1 MDDDSSMVQFS
12 GNFIGNF
19 PEIVRS
25 GSLANDA
32 FVDFGSIDGTAIGI
46 TDYTPTSGTLTFK
59 ANTRATVI
67 PLVIFNDTIAE
78 GFETFTYLLRN
89 PRGTKL
95 GPQSQQTFTITDN
108 DFGGS
113 NIQFTQPL
121 FGGGEGTTVTL
132 TIVRTGGIGSSL
144 VVQWSAG
151 AGEGEGTATPGV
163 DFTPASGTVTFG
175 VNAQTAS
182 FTINVL
188 TDSFVEGTETVPITL
203 SMPEAAATLGP
214 QSTTTLQIQDA
225 APPASVVQF
234 TAPTFSAAYGQ
245 DKEITLTRSGALGTP
260 LTVNWATTG
269 GTAVPGEDFDPAEG
283 VVTFGPNDTTASFTI
298 TTREASSGE
307 PDLTAIFGLS
317 IASGTATIGAVGT
330 TTLTIFGATSE
341 INLDLSVYSVT
352 EGGGPA
358 IISVSRRGNLNRQVS
373 ASFATSNGTAIAGTH
388 YATQTGTVTFPVGVE
403 TATFT
408 VPILSNGPG
417 DGTRT
422 VNLTLSN
429 PSPNTTLG
437 EGDSARLDIREGP
450 VYTFRRIAET
460 DAEQDGEVFAFAGA
474 PGINDAGTVAF
485 RALLTDVRERI
496 VTGNGG
502 ALSTVAGTSPG
513 GFVEFGNRVPI
524 DNNGQVAFLALRAN
538 ETQGIFRGDE
548 ESLSTVATT
557 SAQLSQLFD
566 PAMSRNGR
574 VAFVGQTPQGP
585 LRLFSGTPGG
595 PFPLVPGTDGS
606 LFTNLGIH
614 PAVNDD
620 GRVAFVANSEPGRGI
635 YSVAPNGDIE
645 ILADDVEVV
654 TSTNVS
660 FNNFGRLAFI
670 PGLGNIRQSV
680 LLSAGEGDVV
690 PFATAANGFQNF
702 GDVSEDDNSPVISDR
717 GDVAFVAL
725 TQAGNLGILNGPSP
739 TGNMAI
745 QVGDPLF
752 GSTVAFLTFGAI
764 NASGQIAFRA
774 TLLDG
779 REVVAVA
786 TPPATLADLAVTKA
800 VNNASPLVG
809 ANVTFTVTATN
820 NGPAAVTTATV
831 TDLLPSGYTFVSATP
846 SKGSYASATG
856 IWTIGAL
863 TGTAPGNSAT
873 LTITATVRA
882 TGTYANTASISAV
895 GVTDPVPANNSATAT
910 ATPALA
916 ADIAVTKTVNI
927 PSPVIGS
934 NVIFTLTATNNGP
947 GAATGVQ
954 VTDLLPTGYTFV
966 SSLPGQGTY
975 TSASG
980 IWAVGS
986 LAANASATLQLT
998 AQVRATGTYLNTAT
1012 RTASTPSDPV
1022 AANNSATATVSPIS
1036 GIALTTDGPL
1046 VGVGRSING
1055 AAAIPTPAPAGGV
1068 TVTLTSNP
1076 TGLLTLPAT
1085 VTINQ
1090 GQTSAPFTLTGVAPG
1105 ATTITGTAPGF
1116 GSGTVPVTVTSSVI
1130 SLGALPNLGP
1140 GQTASLPISLS
1151 TAAPASGVTVSFSS
1165 TNPSVATVTPS
1176 VFIPGGAQVPAANP
1190 QVTAVAVGS
1199 AQINAAAIGFAPDS
1213 RTANAVVNVTFTP
1226 TTLNVV
1232 VGTTSN
1238 ITVNIAS
1245 PAPSNG
1251 LTLALATAN
1260 TNVATVASPVTI
1272 PAGQLSVQ
1280 AVVTGVTAGQ
1290 STTLQATGTGVT
1302 SATANINVTQ
1312 PPTINLTNPTV
1323 GRDLQAQASASL
1335 AAAAPAG
1342 GVQLTVSSGDPARL
1356 LVSTSATAQG
1366 SAQVVLPISAGQS
1379 GSSLPLFFQGLNS
1392 TGSVQVTATAPGY
1405 APRAVAVTLVPSGF
1419 VINPF
1424 QLGNFTT
1431 TTLSAN
1437 QTVQITPAQLNPS
1450 GLNWVNN
1457 LAVRGGLGPI
1467 NVTVTA
1473 TDQPTGGSSVGTIVG
1488 SPVVFN
1494 GGDTLKNVAFDPAAA
1509 GTSLIQVVTPTGF
1522 NFSTPGNSRSVTATV
1537 TAPAINV
1544 SAQTVGRDLQ
1554 TQGSLSLGTAAPTGG
1569 VQVTLTSAD
1578 DTRVRLSTSATTL
1591 GSGQIVLTINTGGV
1605 SPTTGFF
1612 VQALDGTGT
1621 VQLTATAPGYADG
1634 VATVTLRPSGFVI
1647 NPFQLGNFTTTTFS
1661 ANQPVQITPAILN
1674 TPTLTWATNQTLR
1687 PGLAPVIV
1695 TVTATDQPTGGSS
1708 VGTIV
1713 GSPVTFN
1720 GNDTFKNV
1728 QFDPVAGGVSLI
1740 EVVTPTGFNFST
1752 PASARSVTATVS
1764 TPAINF
1770 SPQTIGRD
1778 LQVQT
1783 SLSLQAPAPTGGVQV
1798 TVTSAEPSRVLLATS
1813 ATGQGSNQITLPIN
1827 AGSTS
1832 SSTPIFIQALDGT
1845 GTVQVTAGAPGYANQ
1860 VATMTLAPSGFVI
1873 NPFQLGNFSTTTF
1886 SANTTIQIT
1895 PAVLSTNLTFAANQ
1909 TVRSGLTQISVP
1921 VTAVDQPGS
1930 SGVGTIVG
1938 SPAVFNGGDTFK
1950 NVQFDPAAAGISQ
1963 VQVGT
1968 PTGFSTPANAR
1979 VVTATVT
1986 APAITFGSTTF
1997 GVGQNLQGPVS
2008 ISLAATPPNPVT
2020 VTVTVSST
2028 AVATIVSS
2036 TTPTVEGS
2044 NTVTFTNVSSTFVGT
2059 ILVQG
2064 RAASG
2069 TTTVTAQ
2076 AAGFADGTMTVT
2088 ATPSG
2093 FTLINLGN
2101 FTTTTTGANATLQI
2115 TPARL
2120 NPSTLNFELNQAI
2133 RGGFSISVPVTAVDQ
2148 SGSGVGVITV
2158 SPLAFT
2164 ANQSAQITAF
2174 DPVNVGTSL
2183 ISVGVPSGFA
2193 TPSNFRQI
2201 TATVTA
2207 P

>member
-1 MDDDSSMVQFS
+1 MSPPSPSWTTSRPSSSTLQTFNVKEGTLNAVVTVLRTGTLTSPATVTFSATPGTAQPVVDFTPVSGTLTFPANTPSKTFNVPIINNTRLDGTRTVALALGNPTGGAQLGTQRTATLNIDDNEQAGTFKLDKGSYTVLESAGFVSINVLRTGLNLTGNVSVNLIATDGTAKNGTNYTAPATPLVFAAGETTKPVKIPILRDSMVTGLRNFTLALSEPSSGATVVTPGSATVNITEADVAGQVRFSAATALVNESAGSVTLTVLRTGGTAGGVVVQYTTFDGTATVEGNDYGSPPARSPSDRANVQDDHDTDRPGRRVGRQRIVPGAAQPAGSTNPTKVTLGSPATTTVTIMDDDSSMVQFS

-95 GPQSQQTFTITDN
+95 GPESQQTFTITDN

-144 VVQWSAG
+144 AVQWSA
-151 AGEGEGTATPGV
+151 GEGTATPGV

-175 VNAQTAS
+175 ANAQTAS
-182 FTINVL
+182 FTINLL
-188 TDSFVEGTETVPITL
+188 TDSFLEGTETVPITL

-234 TAPTFSAAYGQ
+234 TAPTFSAVYGQ

-260 LTVNWATTG
+260 LTVNWATSG
-269 GTAVPGEDFDPAEG
+269 GTAVPGEDFDPTAG

-307 PDLTAIFGLS
+307 PDVTAIFGLS

-341 INLDLSVYSVT
+341 ISLDLSVYSVT

-388 YATQTGTVTFPVGVE
+388 YTTQTGTVTFPVGVD

-460 DAEQDGEVFAFAGA
+460 DAEQDGDVFAFAGV

-496 VTGNGG
+496 FTGNGG
-502 ALSTVAGTSPG
+502 ELSTVAGTSPG
-513 GFVEFGNRVPI
+513 GFVQFGNRVPI
-524 DNNGQVAFLALRAN
+524 DNDGQVAFLALRAN

-846 SKGSYASATG
+846 SKG
-856 IWTIGAL
+856 IVRVRHRHLDDRAL

-998 AQVRATGTYLNTAT
+998 AQVRATGTLPQHGDADRLNARPTRRGQQQRHRHGESDLRHRADDRWTA
-1012 RTASTPSDPV
+1012 
-1022 AANNSATATVSPIS
+1022 
-1036 GIALTTDGPL
+1036 
-1046 VGVGRSING
+1046 GRRRSHDQRRG
-1055 AAAIPTPAPAGGV
+1055 RDSHA
-1068 TVTLTSNP
+1068 
-1076 TGLLTLPAT
+1076 
-1085 VTINQ
+1085 
-1090 GQTSAPFTLTGVAPG
+1090 
-1105 ATTITGTAPGF
+1105 
-1116 GSGTVPVTVTSSVI
+1116 GSGRRRHRH
-1130 SLGALPNLGP
+1130 AHQQPNR
-1140 GQTASLPISLS
+1140 
-1151 TAAPASGVTVSFSS
+1151 
-1165 TNPSVATVTPS
+1165 
-1176 VFIPGGAQVPAANP
+1176 
-1190 QVTAVAVGS
+1190 S
-1199 AQINAAAIGFAPDS
+1199 AD
-1213 RTANAVVNVTFTP
+1213 
-1226 TTLNVV
+1226 
-1232 VGTTSN
+1232 
-1238 ITVNIAS
+1238 
-1245 PAPSNG
+1245 
-1251 LTLALATAN
+1251 
-1260 TNVATVASPVTI
+1260 
-1272 PAGQLSVQ
+1272 
-1280 AVVTGVTAGQ
+1280 
-1290 STTLQATGTGVT
+1290 
-1302 SATANINVTQ
+1302 
-1312 PPTINLTNPTV
+1312 
-1323 GRDLQAQASASL
+1323 
-1335 AAAAPAG
+1335 
-1342 GVQLTVSSGDPARL
+1342 
-1356 LVSTSATAQG
+1356 
-1366 SAQVVLPISAGQS
+1366 
-1379 GSSLPLFFQGLNS
+1379 
-1392 TGSVQVTATAPGY
+1392 
-1405 APRAVAVTLVPSGF
+1405 
-1419 VINPF
+1419 
-1424 QLGNFTT
+1424 
-1431 TTLSAN
+1431 
-1437 QTVQITPAQLNPS
+1437 
-1450 GLNWVNN
+1450 
-1457 LAVRGGLGPI
+1457 
-1467 NVTVTA
+1467 
-1473 TDQPTGGSSVGTIVG
+1473 
-1488 SPVVFN
+1488 
-1494 GGDTLKNVAFDPAAA
+1494 AA
-1509 GTSLIQVVTPTGF
+1509 GH
-1522 NFSTPGNSRSVTATV
+1522 
-1537 TAPAINV
+1537 
-1544 SAQTVGRDLQ
+1544 RD
-1554 TQGSLSLGTAAPTGG
+1554 
-1569 VQVTLTSAD
+1569 
-1578 DTRVRLSTSATTL
+1578 
-1591 GSGQIVLTINTGGV
+1591 
-1605 SPTTGFF
+1605 
-1612 VQALDGTGT
+1612 
-1621 VQLTATAPGYADG
+1621 
-1634 VATVTLRPSGFVI
+1634 
-1647 NPFQLGNFTTTTFS
+1647 
-1661 ANQPVQITPAILN
+1661 
-1674 TPTLTWATNQTLR
+1674 
-1687 PGLAPVIV
+1687 
-1695 TVTATDQPTGGSS
+1695 
-1708 VGTIV
+1708 
-1713 GSPVTFN
+1713 
-1720 GNDTFKNV
+1720 
-1728 QFDPVAGGVSLI
+1728 
-1740 EVVTPTGFNFST
+1740 
-1752 PASARSVTATVS
+1752 
-1764 TPAINF
+1764 
-1770 SPQTIGRD
+1770 
-1778 LQVQT
+1778 
-1783 SLSLQAPAPTGGVQV
+1783 
-1798 TVTSAEPSRVLLATS
+1798 
-1813 ATGQGSNQITLPIN
+1813 
-1827 AGSTS
+1827 
-1832 SSTPIFIQALDGT
+1832 
-1845 GTVQVTAGAPGYANQ
+1845 
-1860 VATMTLAPSGFVI
+1860 
-1873 NPFQLGNFSTTTF
+1873 
-1886 SANTTIQIT
+1886 
-1895 PAVLSTNLTFAANQ
+1895 
-1909 TVRSGLTQISVP
+1909 
-1921 VTAVDQPGS
+1921 DQPGTDLRALHPHRR
-1930 SGVGTIVG
+1930 G
-1938 SPAVFNGGDTFK
+1938 
-1950 NVQFDPAAAGISQ
+1950 
-1963 VQVGT
+1963 
-1968 PTGFSTPANAR
+1968 AR
-1979 VVTATVT
+1979 RHDHHR
-1986 APAITFGSTTF
+1986 
-1997 GVGQNLQGPVS
+1997 N
-2008 ISLAATPPNPVT
+2008 
-2020 VTVTVSST
+2020 
-2028 AVATIVSS
+2028 
-2036 TTPTVEGS
+2036 
-2044 NTVTFTNVSSTFVGT
+2044 
-2059 ILVQG
+2059 
-2064 RAASG
+2064 R
-2069 TTTVTAQ
+2069 
-2076 AAGFADGTMTVT
+2076 
-2088 ATPSG
+2088 
-2093 FTLINLGN
+2093 
-2101 FTTTTTGANATLQI
+2101 
-2115 TPARL
+2115 ARL
-2120 NPSTLNFELNQAI
+2120 RSRHGP
-2133 RGGFSISVPVTAVDQ
+2133 RDGDQ
-2148 SGSGVGVITV
+2148 
-2158 SPLAFT
+2158 
-2164 ANQSAQITAF
+2164 
-2174 DPVNVGTSL
+2174 
-2183 ISVGVPSGFA
+2183 
-2193 TPSNFRQI
+2193 
-2201 TATVTA
+2201 
-2207 P
+2207 